1 MSSARRRC
9 CNNNNSNNNNG
20 EKVIRELIKTM
31 EMEEL
36 KTFLIRFTL
45 TLW

>member
-9 CNNNNSNNNNG
+9 CTNNSNNNNG

>member
-9 CNNNNSNNNNG
+9 CINNSNNNNG